1 MGRPRKKIDI
11 ETFKKL
17 CALQCT
23 LREIAGFFDVSEDTI
38 ENWCKREF
46 KEGFSDVFK
55 TYSANGL
62 ISLRRH
68 QFRLAEKSA
77 AMAIFLGKNYL
88 GQVDAQRIET
98 KNDGSLADLIEG
110 LKEPE
115 VVLDVPGET
124 ESTAMIPAVVD
135 AISKDEENTNGQ
147 RVE

>member
-1 MGRPRKKIDI
+1 MLAAERKRLILEKLQED
-11 ETFKKL
+11 KKVIVSEL
-17 CALQCT
+17 SL
-23 LREIAGFFDVSEDTI
+23 LFDVSEDTI

-135 AISKDEENTNGQ
+135 AVTNTADEKREG
-147 RVE
+147 